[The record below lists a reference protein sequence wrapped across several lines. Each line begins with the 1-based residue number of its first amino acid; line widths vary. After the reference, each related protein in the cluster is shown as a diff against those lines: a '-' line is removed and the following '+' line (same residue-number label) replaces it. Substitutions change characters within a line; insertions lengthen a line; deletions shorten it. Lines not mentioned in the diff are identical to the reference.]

1 MAEDMGEKTE
11 NATPK
16 RLQDAR
22 NRGQVPKSQDVNA
35 AVGLAAAIIILLVF
49 GTGVGSGLARII
61 RDSLMFNTYGHP
73 LTTDTLFPTAK
84 NFAFSAAIL
93 VAPLFIAVFLVAYVT
108 QLAQVGLLFTLQP
121 LRPKISQLNPI
132 AGAKKLLG
140 IRSLVKSGVNILKL
154 IVVIG
159 VAYLIT
165 IKRLPILIV
174 LPRMNSMSAVA
185 AIGRM
190 ALELALWLVVLL
202 LFLAFIDF
210 MYQKWQHK
218 KDLKMTKHE
227 VKDERRSMEGDP
239 AVKGKRLR
247 MAREIAMQRIAQD
260 VPQADVVIAN
270 PTHFSVAIRYD
281 ENNMD
286 APVVV
291 AKGAD
296 FLALRI
302 RQLARFAGVPVIAK
316 PPLARALYWGTEV
329 GDAIAPAHYEA
340 VAELLAYVYRVDSKS
355 NKPKPQPSVA

>member
-1 MAEDMGEKTE
+1 
-11 NATPK
+11 
-16 RLQDAR
+16 
-22 NRGQVPKSQDVNA
+22 VS
-35 AVGLAAAIIILLVF
+35 
-49 GTGVGSGLARII
+49 
-61 RDSLMFNTYGHP
+61 
-73 LTTDTLFPTAK
+73 
-84 NFAFSAAIL
+84 
-93 VAPLFIAVFLVAYVT
+93 VFLVAYVT
-108 QLAQVGLLFTLQP
+108 QLAQVGLLFTFQP
-121 LRPKISQLNPI
+121 LKPKISQLNPI

-140 IRSLVKSGVNILKL
+140 VRSLVKSGVNILKL

-165 IKRLPILIV
+165 VKRLPILV
-174 LPRMNSMSAVA
+174 ALPRMNSIAAVA
-185 AIGRM
+185 EIGKLG
-190 ALELALWLVVLL
+190 LELAIWLVVLL
-202 LFLAFIDF
+202 LVLAFVDYI
-210 MYQKWQHK
+210 YQKWQHR

-281 ENNMD
+281 EKNMD

-302 RQLARFAGVPVIAK
+302 RQLARFAGVPVIAR

-340 VAELLAYVYRVDSKS
+340 VAELLAYVYRIDAKSDQPKS
-355 NKPKPQPSVA
+355 NQPKPEPSVA